1 MFCGCGGSI
10 SRLAKAAGAEPAGQ
24 RRDAK
29 VHTPSTCGSQNAQSH
44 HVWATFGS
52 CDVPQCGKS
61 ARACG
66 AKHMW
71 KSKCTITPCLDHL
84 WKLRCGKSAREAHLE
99 VKMHNRTM
107 FGPLLEVAMFKR
119 ARTCGA
125 KHIWKSKCAKHE
137 MSNKCTA
144 LWREAHLKVKMYRT
158 PNVRA
163 IYGRP
168 DSNCRPD
175 VGKVHAFVSRSTF
188 ASPKC

>member
-29 VHTPSTCGSQNAQSH
+29 VHTPSTCGSQNAQPH

-66 AKHMW
+66 AKHIL
-71 KSKCTITPCLDHL
+71 KSKCTITPCLDHF
-84 WKLRCGKSAREAHLE
+84 WKLRCG
-99 VKMHNRTM
+99 
-107 FGPLLEVAMFKR
+107 KR

-125 KHIWKSKCAKHE
+125 KHIWKSKCAIHE

-158 PNVRA
+158 PHVRA

>member
-84 WKLRCGKSAREAHLE
+84 WKLRCGKSARACGTKHLE
-99 VKMHNRTM
+99 VKMCKAWDVEQVH
-107 FGPLLEVAMFKR
+107 GVVARSTFESENVQNTTSLGLKSTSRFQMSSWFLKS
-119 ARTCGA
+119 ARLRVA
-125 KHIWKSKCAKHE
+125 KHICKSKV
-137 MSNKCTA
+137 
-144 LWREAHLKVKMYRT
+144 LKT
-158 PNVRA
+158 LGFGLFWCVR
-163 IYGRP
+163 
-168 DSNCRPD
+168 CRCFD
-175 VGKVHAFVSRSTF
+175 R
-188 ASPKC
+188 